1 MQLENYE
8 TSSKRKSDDLLLNT
22 TNTFFANVFSR
33 HNAAFVQVPEDME
46 LDSKL
51 PYMMYRY
58 LCKVLSKLGSVCL
71 KYCESV
77 VSPVVAIV
85 KQTTTGIVMVRNPQ
99 LYAYKTLVST
109 LCPETRSFKN
119 IDTDPI
125 LYWQQRV
132 EPISVTELSYT

>member
-8 TSSKRKSDDLLLNT
+8 ISSKHKRDDLLPNT

-46 LDSKL
+46 LDSEL

-58 LCKVLSKLGSVCL
+58 LCKVLAKVGSVCL

-85 KQTTTGIVMVRNPQ
+85 KQTASGIVMVRNPQ
-99 LYAYKTLVST
+99 LYSYETLVST
-109 LCPETRSFKN
+109 MCTKTRSFK
-119 IDTDPI
+119 IVDDDPI
-125 LYWQQRV
+125 KYWQERV
-132 EPISVTELSYT
+132 EPISVTELSYP